1 MTGIKADRRAKEL
14 AIPYGHDVTGSQV
27 DRHTLLRG
35 HGCRS
40 VREGLAPPATADLCR
55 LSGWTEAHPYD
66 GRKLFGGVRNRSG
79 FRPTK
84 GKPGSG
90 AEPGL
95 RKNCCWE

>member
-55 LSGWTEAHPYD
+55 LSGWTEAHPY
-66 GRKLFGGVRNRSG
+66 GVTKLFGGGAIEADSALQKKSWVQLRNL
-79 FRPTK
+79 
-84 GKPGSG
+84 
-90 AEPGL
+90 A
-95 RKNCCWE
+95 